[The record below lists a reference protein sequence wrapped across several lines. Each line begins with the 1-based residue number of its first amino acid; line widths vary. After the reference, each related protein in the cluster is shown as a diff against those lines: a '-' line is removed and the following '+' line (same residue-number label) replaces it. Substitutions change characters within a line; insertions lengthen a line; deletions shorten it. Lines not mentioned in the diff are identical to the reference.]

1 MSTPFRSFV
10 RAAAAALATILG
22 AAAPAASQ
30 TPAPIPV
37 HVTALP
43 GDDVT
48 SVIYAIHAGL
58 FAKAGLDVTYEKA
71 ASGGAFIA
79 AVASGAYDIG
89 KASLTPILDAHDK
102 GVPFVL
108 VAPAGVYDDK
118 LPYAGLLVSLD
129 SPLHAGK
136 DFTGKVVSASTLN
149 DIGQVATD
157 AWIDQHGGDWRTVR
171 YIEVPMTA
179 VGAALEAHRI
189 DAGEAVNPP
198 LAAVMATG
206 KVRMIPTYG
215 AIAPQFLLS
224 AWFTTADWAKSHAE
238 VVKTFA
244 RVVAQ
249 AAAYTNAHHA
259 ETAPLIADLSGI
271 PVATIEHMTRVTDG
285 TTLNPALLQ
294 PVIDAAAKYG
304 AIKRAYRAQE
314 LISTALF

>member
-1 MSTPFRSFV
+1 MPRFPRIV
-10 RAAAAALATILG
+10 VHAAALALLLVLG
-22 AAAPAASQ
+22 AARPSEAQ
-30 TPAPIPV
+30 TPARIPV

-58 FAKAGLDVTYEKA
+58 FAKAGLDVTYERA

-108 VAPAGVYDDK
+108 VAPAGIYDDK
-118 LPYAGLLVSLD
+118 LPYAGLLVGLD
-129 SPLHAGK
+129 SPIRSGK
-136 DFTGKVVSASTLN
+136 DFAGKIVSASTLN

-157 AWIDQHGGDWRTVR
+157 AWIDQHGGDWHAVR
-171 YIEVPMTA
+171 YLEVPMTA

-215 AIAPQFLLS
+215 AIAPLFLLS
-224 AWFTTADWAKSHAE
+224 AWFTTADWAKSHPD

-244 RVVAQ
+244 RIVAQ

-259 ETAPLIADLSGI
+259 KTAPLIAELSGI
-271 PVATIEHMTRVTDG
+271 PVDTIQHMTRVTDG
-285 TTLNPALLQ
+285 TILSAALLQ

-304 AIKRAYRAQE
+304 AIKRSYRAQE
-314 LISTALF
+314 LIFTAP